1 MWASHDMPEL
11 SRKLNAE
18 LQDISMNLSGLAY
31 AYGEDC
37 VYADGHSTFS
47 ALETDF
53 RVGVKVRALSDQEA
67 LGNWIRKVMDVILEI
82 PAADLKGPRAGRV
95 DFDFKQPD
103 PAELFV
109 TVPIEQYRR
118 EADDLKGAA
127 LLRLF
132 YKTP

>member
-1 MWASHDMPEL
+1 M
-11 SRKLNAE
+11 
-18 LQDISMNLSGLAY
+18 
-31 AYGEDC
+31 
-37 VYADGHSTFS
+37 
-47 ALETDF
+47 
-53 RVGVKVRALSDQEA
+53 
-67 LGNWIRKVMDVILEI
+67 
-82 PAADLKGPRAGRV
+82 KGPRAGRV